1 MVIENMELTW
11 DQVLTLPVPTAHL
24 FKVYNLLNS
33 GFSRE
38 MMKLVI
44 KSTSWHICGMQ
55 QVDGYAVL
63 SAVSITS

>member
-24 FKVYNLLNS
+24 FKVLNLLNS

-38 MMKLVI
+38 MMELVI
-44 KSTSWHICGMQ
+44 KSTWHICGMQ
-55 QVDGYAVL
+55 QVDGRALL
-63 SAVSITS
+63 SAVSIS